1 MVNASLRELNS
12 ASSALARRAQA
23 GETIVITD
31 RGVPI
36 ADLVPHQRDCRPANK
51 ADVVDAFGRLG
62 DDDHKRFREQLDE
75 LVDPWLPHPTA

>member
-1 MVNASLRELNS
+1 MNASLRELNS

-36 ADLVPHQRDCRPANK
+36 ADLVPHQSERRAATK
-51 ADVVDAFGRLG
+51 SAVLDAFGRLG
-62 DDDHKRFREQLDE
+62 NDDQERFRQQVDE
-75 LVDPWLPHPTA
+75 LVDPWLHATT

>member
-12 ASSALARRAQA
+12 ASSSLARRAQA

-36 ADLVPHQRDCRPANK
+36 ADLVPHQSERRAANRS
-51 ADVVDAFGRLG
+51 DVLDAFRRLG
-62 DDDHKRFREQLDE
+62 GGDHERFREQLDK
-75 LVDPWLPHPTA
+75 LVDPWLHATE

>member
-1 MVNASLRELNS
+1 VIVNASLRELNS

-36 ADLVPHQRDCRPANK
+36 ADLVPHQRDRRPANK
-51 ADVVDAFGRLG
+51 ADVLDSFRRLG
-62 DDDHKRFREQLDE
+62 GEDHDRFRKQLDE
-75 LVDPWLPHPTA
+75 LVDPRLHPTA

>member
-1 MVNASLRELNS
+1 LNN

-36 ADLVPHQRDCRPANK
+36 ADLIPHQHDRRPVSK
-51 ADVVDAFGRLG
+51 SDVLDAFGRLG
-62 DDDHKRFREQLDE
+62 GDDHKRFREQLDE
-75 LVDPWLPHPTA
+75 LVDPSLHATA

>member
-36 ADLVPHQRDCRPANK
+36 ADLVPHRSERRAANK
-51 ADVVDAFGRLG
+51 SDVLDTFRRLG
-62 DDDHKRFREQLDE
+62 ADDHQRFREQLDE
-75 LVDPWLPHPTA
+75 LVDPWLHATA

>member
-36 ADLVPHQRDCRPANK
+36 ADLVPHQRDHRPANRS
-51 ADVVDAFGRLG
+51 DVLDAFGRLG
-62 DDDHKRFREQLDE
+62 GEDHDRFRKQLDE
-75 LVDPWLPHPTA
+75 LVDPWLHPTA

>member
-1 MVNASLRELNS
+1 LVKAGLRELNS

-36 ADLVPHQRDCRPANK
+36 ADLVPHQSERRPANK
-51 ADVVDAFGRLG
+51 PDVLDAFRRLG
-62 DDDHKRFREQLDE
+62 GDDHKRFREQLDE
-75 LVDPWLPHPTA
+75 LVDPWLHATA

>member
-1 MVNASLRELNS
+1 MNASLRELNS

-36 ADLVPHQRDCRPANK
+36 ADLVPHRFDRRPANK
-51 ADVVDAFGRLG
+51 ADVLDTFRRLG
-62 DDDHKRFREQLDE
+62 GDDHERFREQLDE
-75 LVDPWLPHPTA
+75 LVDPWLPATV

>member
-1 MVNASLRELNS
+1 VKVNASLRELNS

-36 ADLVPHQRDCRPANK
+36 ADLVPHQRDRRPAMRS
-51 ADVVDAFGRLG
+51 AVLDAFGRLAS
-62 DDDHKRFREQLDE
+62 DDHERFRGQLDE
-75 LVDPWLPHPTA
+75 LIDPSLHPTA

>member
-36 ADLVPHQRDCRPANK
+36 ADLVPHQSECRPANK
-51 ADVVDAFGRLG
+51 SDVLDAFRRLG
-62 DDDHKRFREQLDE
+62 GDDHKRFREQLDE
-75 LVDPWLPHPTA
+75 LVDPRLHSTA

>member
-1 MVNASLRELNS
+1 MRELNS

-36 ADLVPHQRDCRPANK
+36 ADLVPHQSERRPANK
-51 ADVVDAFGRLG
+51 PDVLDAFRRLG
-62 DDDHKRFREQLDE
+62 GDDHKRFREQLDE
-75 LVDPWLPHPTA
+75 LVDPWLHATA

>member
-36 ADLVPHQRDCRPANK
+36 ADLVPHQRDRRAATKP
-51 ADVVDAFGRLG
+51 DVLDAFGRLG
-62 DDDHKRFREQLDE
+62 DDDHERFREQLDE
-75 LVDPWLPHPTA
+75 LVDPWLHPTA

>member
-12 ASSALARRAQA
+12 ASSALVRRAQA

-36 ADLVPHQRDCRPANK
+36 ADLVPHRSERQPANK
-51 ADVVDAFGRLG
+51 SDVLDTFRRLG
-62 DDDHKRFREQLDE
+62 GDDHKRFREQLDE
-75 LVDPWLPHPTA
+75 LVDPSLHATA

>member
-1 MVNASLRELNS
+1 VNASLRELNS

-36 ADLVPHQRDCRPANK
+36 ADLVPHQSERRPASK
-51 ADVVDAFGRLG
+51 AAVLDAFARIGG
-62 DDDHKRFREQLDE
+62 DDHERFRQQLDE
-75 LVDPWLPHPTA
+75 LVDPWLHATA